1 MAEIQASPVTRGGK
15 PRAKKIAFR
24 LDMTPMVDLA
34 FLLLTFF
41 MLTTTFNKP
50 TVMDLAMPVK
60 PDVDEPDSAVPTK
73 KALTLILGKNS
84 QVHYFFGLNT
94 PAGTP
99 NEPRPTLYTTNFSDA
114 GLRQVLL
121 KRQRQQPAP
130 VILIKTSEGAKYH
143 DLIDALDEM
152 NITDQKKYALVE
164 MERADEDLLRSSN
177 L

>member
-1 MAEIQASPVTRGGK
+1 MAEIQAAPVARGGK

-41 MLTTTFNKP
+41 MLTTTFSKP
-50 TVMDLAMPVK
+50 MVMDLAMPSK
-60 PDVDEPDSAVPTK
+60 PDSEHPNTPVPAK

-84 QVHYFFGLNT
+84 QVYYFFGLNT
-94 PAGTP
+94 PAGRPGKT
-99 NEPRPTLYTTNFSDA
+99 RPTLYTTNFSEA

-121 KRQRQQPAP
+121 KRQRQHPAP
-130 VILIKTSEGAKYH
+130 VVLIKTSAGAKYR
-143 DLIDALDEM
+143 DLVNALDEM

-164 MERADEDLLRSSN
+164 MDRADKDLLRNSH